1 MIKMIRLEK
10 VNEVKMIAQFDAVDK
25 FLIAMGIDS
34 SKLTTM
40 EVSTLRYVMLKAI
53 ENESNLAVS
62 DFMYNNDYLGR
73 SRIVN
78 KNSYISV

>member
-1 MIKMIRLEK
+1 MIKMIKLEK

-25 FLIAMGIDS
+25 FLTAVGINS

-40 EVSTLRYVMLKAI
+40 EASTLRYVILKAI

-62 DFMYNNDYLGR
+62 DFMYNNDYLG
-73 SRIVN
+73 IEVN
-78 KNSYISV
+78 K

>member
-1 MIKMIRLEK
+1 MIKLEK

-25 FLIAMGIDS
+25 FLIAIGVDS

-62 DFMYNNDYLGR
+62 DFMYSNDYPG
-73 SRIVN
+73 ITN
-78 KNSYISV
+78 NN

>member
-1 MIKMIRLEK
+1 MIKLEK
-10 VNEVKMIAQFDAVDK
+10 VNEVKMTAQFDAVDK
-25 FLIAMGIDS
+25 FLTAMGINS

-62 DFMYNNDYLGR
+62 DFMYNNDYLGIEV
-73 SRIVN
+73 S
-78 KNSYISV
+78 K

>member
-1 MIKMIRLEK
+1 MIKLEK

-25 FLIAMGIDS
+25 FLIAMGVDS

-40 EVSTLRYVMLKAI
+40 EVSTLRYVILKAI

-62 DFMYNNDYLGR
+62 DFMYNNDYLG
-73 SRIVN
+73 ITN
-78 KNSYISV
+78 NN

>member
-1 MIKMIRLEK
+1 MIKLEK

-25 FLIAMGIDS
+25 FLIAMGVDS

-53 ENESNLAVS
+53 ENESNLVVS
-62 DFMYNNDYLGR
+62 DFMYNNDYLG
-73 SRIVN
+73 ITN
-78 KNSYISV
+78 NN

>member
-1 MIKMIRLEK
+1 MIKMIKLEK
-10 VNEVKMIAQFDAVDK
+10 VNEVKMIAQFYAVDK
-25 FLIAMGIDS
+25 FLTAMGIDS

-62 DFMYNNDYLGR
+62 DFMYNNDYLGIEV
-73 SRIVN
+73 S
-78 KNSYISV
+78 K

>member
-1 MIKMIRLEK
+1 MIKMIKLEK

-25 FLIAMGIDS
+25 FLIAMGVDS

-62 DFMYNNDYLGR
+62 DFMYNNDYLG
-73 SRIVN
+73 IAN
-78 KNSYISV
+78 YN

>member
-62 DFMYNNDYLGR
+62 DFMYNNDYLGIEV
-73 SRIVN
+73 S
-78 KNSYISV
+78 K

>member
-1 MIKMIRLEK
+1 MIKLEK
-10 VNEVKMIAQFDAVDK
+10 VKEVKMIAQFDAVDK
-25 FLIAMGIDS
+25 FLTAVGINS

-62 DFMYNNDYLGR
+62 DFMYNNDYLGIEV
-73 SRIVN
+73 S
-78 KNSYISV
+78 K

>member
-1 MIKMIRLEK
+1 MIKLEK

-25 FLIAMGIDS
+25 FLIAIGVDS

-53 ENESNLAVS
+53 EHESNLAVS
-62 DFMYNNDYLGR
+62 DFMYNNDYLGIEV
-73 SRIVN
+73 S
-78 KNSYISV
+78 K

>member
-1 MIKMIRLEK
+1 MIKLEK

-25 FLIAMGIDS
+25 FLIAMGVDS

-62 DFMYNNDYLGR
+62 DFMYNNDYLG
-73 SRIVN
+73 ITN
-78 KNSYISV
+78 NN

>member
-1 MIKMIRLEK
+1 MMKLEK

-25 FLIAMGIDS
+25 FLIAIGVDS

-62 DFMYNNDYLGR
+62 DFMYNNDYLG
-73 SRIVN
+73 ITN
-78 KNSYISV
+78 NN

>member
-1 MIKMIRLEK
+1 MIKMIKLEK

-25 FLIAMGIDS
+25 FLIAIGVDS

-62 DFMYNNDYLGR
+62 DFMYNNDYLG
-73 SRIVN
+73 ITN
-78 KNSYISV
+78 NN

>member
-1 MIKMIRLEK
+1 MIKLEK
-10 VNEVKMIAQFDAVDK
+10 VNEVKMIAQFNAVDK
-25 FLIAMGIDS
+25 FLIAIGVDS

-62 DFMYNNDYLGR
+62 DFMYNNDYPG
-73 SRIVN
+73 ITN
-78 KNSYISV
+78 NN

>member
-1 MIKMIRLEK
+1 MIKLEK

-25 FLIAMGIDS
+25 FLTAMGVNS

-62 DFMYNNDYLGR
+62 DFMYNNDYLG
-73 SRIVN
+73 
-78 KNSYISV
+78 ISNNN

>member
-1 MIKMIRLEK
+1 MIKLEK
-10 VNEVKMIAQFDAVDK
+10 VKEVKMIAQFDAVDK
-25 FLIAMGIDS
+25 FLTAVGIDS

-62 DFMYNNDYLGR
+62 DFMYNNDYLG
-73 SRIVN
+73 IN
-78 KNSYISV
+78 NN

>member
-1 MIKMIRLEK
+1 MIKLEK
-10 VNEVKMIAQFDAVDK
+10 VNEVKMIAQFDVVDK
-25 FLIAMGIDS
+25 FLIAIGVDS

-62 DFMYNNDYLGR
+62 DFMYNNDYLG
-73 SRIVN
+73 ITN
-78 KNSYISV
+78 NN

>member
-1 MIKMIRLEK
+1 MIKLEK
-10 VNEVKMIAQFDAVDK
+10 VKEVKMIAQFDAVDK
-25 FLIAMGIDS
+25 FLTAVGVDS

-62 DFMYNNDYLGR
+62 DFMYNNDYLG
-73 SRIVN
+73 ITN
-78 KNSYISV
+78 NN